1 MTHAVALLFT
11 VTLPQTPDLAQL
23 EDRGRYFELR
33 DAVAK
38 IRGDDTDTL
47 YFRGITRSR
56 FGDPGGAEKDLLAF
70 VQRNP
75 QAKARA
81 VKALNALA
89 HMEGRR
95 GRYREAVRHIDRAL
109 QDFAEG
115 FEAEEKDS
123 AQNVRNLWKSIEDLP
138 PQTVSVAKA
147 SSIPMRRTIG
157 FRVPAT
163 FGEKEIEMIFD
174 TGANFSCLSATMAQQ
189 LGARVRPEV
198 VRVQAISGNHVP
210 ARMAELP
217 EFRLGEATVR
227 HAVALVFEDKDVT
240 IPGTT
245 FRLDAILGFP
255 VIAGLRQFS
264 LTRDGKVEIPTRPGP
279 RRGADL
285 CLDGLNPLVQA
296 TAFGKPGTYSFDTG
310 ADSTDLW
317 PAFFRDHE
325 TEIRAK
331 GSEADVR
338 IQGVGEGRT
347 VPAWRVPSLTLTLG
361 GKEVRLNS
369 PRILTQPVTNRSR
382 TLHGNLGQDLVRQFE
397 RVTINFEKM
406 CFWLES

>member
-1 MTHAVALLFT
+1 MTHAAALLFA
-11 VTLPQTPDLAQL
+11 VALQTPDLAAL
-23 EDRGRYFELR
+23 EERGRYFELR

-38 IRGDDTDTL
+38 RRGDDADTL
-47 YFRGITRSR
+47 YYRGLTRSR
-56 FGDPGGAEKDLLAF
+56 FGDSGGAEKDLLAF

-75 QAKARA
+75 QDKKRA
-81 VKALNALA
+81 VKALNELA

-95 GRYREAVRHIDRAL
+95 GRYREAVRYIDRAL
-109 QDFAEG
+109 KDFAEG
-115 FEAEEKDS
+115 FDAEEKDP
-123 AQNVRNLWKSIEDLP
+123 AQNVRTLWRSVEDLP
-138 PQTVSVAKA
+138 PQAVSIPKA
-147 SSIPMRRTIG
+147 CSIPMRRTIG
-157 FRVPAT
+157 FRVPST

-189 LGARVRPEV
+189 LGARIRPEV
-198 VRVQAISGNHVP
+198 VKVQAISGNHVP

-264 LTRDGKVEIPTRPGP
+264 LTRDGKVEIPVRPGP

-317 PAFFRDHE
+317 PAFYQDHE
-325 TEIRAK
+325 AEIRAK
-331 GSEADVR
+331 GSQADVR

-347 VPAWRVPSLTLTLG
+347 VPSWRVPSLTLTLA

-369 PRILTQPVTNRSR
+369 PRILTQPVTSRSR

-397 RVTINFEKM
+397 RVTINSERM
-406 CFWLES
+406 CLTLE